1 MEGQIRRA
9 SGGLANFAGLAEER
23 FGDRG
28 LAAEPGMEGV
38 FEKNRLVDAAQQ
50 RERRGRLELRVLVGR
65 SPVMAALRAQIEAVA
80 STRSTVLVT
89 GETGT
94 GKGLIARII
103 HGLSSERE
111 LPFVHVDC
119 ASLSPTVIESELFG
133 HERGSFTGAQER
145 RRGRFEL
152 AGGGTLLLDEIAE
165 VEPRLQAKL
174 LRVLED
180 RTFERVGGSET
191 LPARARVV
199 AATNRDLVSEIA
211 AGRFRAD
218 LYYRL
223 QVFELRVPALRE
235 RLSDV
240 PLLVRAA
247 IEALGNREASTVTID
262 ATFYDRLLEHPWPG
276 NVRELMNLVERLL
289 ILSAA
294 SPWDGAKLDGMLSTL
309 CSVATAASRGDA
321 AGVSSADLRPRPDD
335 SRASFEAGERRRIS
349 LALSRH
355 RWNVSA
361 AARSLGISRGALRG
375 RMARLGL
382 Q

>member
-1 MEGQIRRA
+1 M
-9 SGGLANFAGLAEER
+9 
-23 FGDRG
+23 
-28 LAAEPGMEGV
+28 
-38 FEKNRLVDAAQQ
+38 
-50 RERRGRLELRVLVGR
+50 LELQ
-65 SPVMAALRAQIEAVA
+65 AQIEAVA

-94 GKGLIARII
+94 GKGLVARVI
-103 HGLSSERE
+103 HGLSRE
-111 LPFVHVDC
+111 PALPFVHVDC

-152 AGGGTLLLDEIAE
+152 AGRGTLLLDEIAE
-165 VEPRLQAKL
+165 VEPRQQAKL

-223 QVFELRVPALRE
+223 QVFELRVPPLRE

-247 IEALGNREASTVTID
+247 IGIRKGEAQALTID
-262 ATFYDRLLEHPWPG
+262 ETFYDRLVEYPWPG
-276 NVRELMNLVERLL
+276 NVRELMNLVERLQVAQPAGCWD
-289 ILSAA
+289 AA
-294 SPWDGAKLDGMLSTL
+294 MLDGLLLPIHGVGPTSNEFNEL
-309 CSVATAASRGDA
+309 NYPNHSAVLAGALKPRGNE
-321 AGVSSADLRPRPDD
+321 
-335 SRASFEAGERRRIS
+335 SRASFEAAERRQIS
-349 LALSRH
+349 LALGRH

-361 AARSLGISRGALRG
+361 AARSLGVSRGALRG
-375 RMARLGL
+375 RMLRLGL
-382 Q
+382 R